1 MIRMKDIIREGHP
14 TLRERAEEVKFP
26 LSEEDRKLGEDL
38 LEYVVNSQDD
48 ELAEKYD
55 LRPGVGIAAPQVNQA
70 KRIFALHFDN
80 STGENL
86 SLVVFNPKIVSHSV
100 EKTYLAAGEG
110 CLSVDRAVPGYVP
123 RYARITIKAL
133 NFDGEEIKMRLKGLP
148 AIAFQHE
155 LDHLNGVM
163 FFDHIDS
170 KNPFAEIENAIPIER
185 DSAE

>member
-14 TLRERAEEVKFP
+14 TLRKRSEEVKFP

-55 LRPGVGIAAPQVNQA
+55 LRPGVGIAAPQVNEA
-70 KRIFALHFDN
+70 KRIFALHFDEN
-80 STGENL
+80 TGENL
-86 SLVVFNPKIVSHSV
+86 SFIAINPKIVSHSV
-100 EKTYLAAGEG
+100 EKSYLAAGEG

-123 RYARITIKAL
+123 RYARITIKAFNL
-133 NFDGEEIKMRLKGLP
+133 DGEEIKMRLKGLP

-155 LDHLNGVM
+155 LDHLNGIM

-170 KNPFAEIENAIPIER
+170 KNPFAEIENAIAIER

>member
-1 MIRMKDIIREGHP
+1 MKDIIREGHP
-14 TLRERAEEVKFP
+14 TLRLRAEEVKFP

-38 LEYVVNSQDD
+38 LEYVINSQND

-70 KRIFALHFDN
+70 KRIFALHFDD
-80 STGENL
+80 STGEDL
-86 SLVVFNPKIVSHSV
+86 SLVVVNPKIISHSV

-110 CLSVDRAVPGYVP
+110 CLSVDRAVSGYVP
-123 RYARITIKAL
+123 RYARITIKGFNL
-133 NFDGEEIKMRLKGLP
+133 DGEEIKMRLKGLP

-170 KNPFAEIENAIPIER
+170 KNPFAEIENAIAIER

>member
-14 TLRERAEEVKFP
+14 TLRKRSEEVKFP
-26 LSEEDRKLGEDL
+26 LSEEIRKLGGDL

-48 ELAEKYD
+48 ELAEKHD
-55 LRPGVGIAAPQVNQA
+55 LRPGVGIAAPQINRAQ
-70 KRIFALHFDN
+70 RIFVLHFDD

-86 SLVVFNPKIVSHSV
+86 SMVAVNPKIVSHSV
-100 EKTYLAAGEG
+100 EKSYLAAGEG
-110 CLSVDRAVPGYVP
+110 CLSVDRVIPGYVP
-123 RYARITIKAL
+123 RYARVTVKAFNL
-133 NFDGEEIKMRLKGLP
+133 DGEEIKMRLKGLP

-170 KNPFAEIENAIPIER
+170 KNPFAEIENAIAIER